1 MPSPPCGSARVLRSV
16 EADERAGALGA
27 AHVPRASEPVVA
39 ALDEADLDPNH
50 LPNDHPRWVRDAV
63 AISRAARDL
72 VARLKPVVIRVLT
85 IWDHGVRCIG
95 VAGRRVGVDA
105 SGSYRIER

>member
-1 MPSPPCGSARVLRSV
+1 MLRGV
-16 EADERAGALGA
+16 EADERTGALGA
-27 AHVPRASEPVVA
+27 AALTRASEPAVT
-39 ALDEADLDPNH
+39 ALAETDLDAGQ

-72 VARLKPVVIRVLT
+72 VARLRPIVIGVLT
-85 IWDHGVRCIG
+85 IWDHGVRCIAVG
-95 VAGRRVGVDA
+95 GRRVGVDA